1 MADSYK
7 PIVDKPIR
15 VYADGVFDNF
25 HLGHSNMLK
34 QCKEAFPGKN
44 VWVIAG
50 VCSQADVLK
59 RKGTFTIMQALLLAQ
74 RKRDTKWWDNVDM
87 LTKSTRGAHGTS
99 AKVQIT

>member
-1 MADSYK
+1 MADNS
-7 PIVDKPIR
+7 DKPIR

-34 QCKEAFPGKN
+34 QCKEAFPGKK

-59 RKGTFTIMQALLLAQ
+59 RKGTYIIMQVQLLAQ
-74 RKRDTKWWDNVDM
+74 KKRDMKW
-87 LTKSTRGAHGTS
+87 
-99 AKVQIT
+99 